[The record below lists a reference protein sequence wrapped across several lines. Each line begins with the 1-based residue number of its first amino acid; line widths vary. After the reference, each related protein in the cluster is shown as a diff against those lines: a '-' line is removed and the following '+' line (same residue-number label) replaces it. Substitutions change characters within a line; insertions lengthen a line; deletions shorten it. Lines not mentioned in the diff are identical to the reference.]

1 MMGSFKR
8 CQQWLV
14 AAGAVVLLAAC
25 GGQDSDVQNS
35 PPAPTPPAAVAPA
48 FTLQPTDTQVTAG
61 AEARFTAGAQGSA
74 ITWAWQRSSDA
85 GTTWVA
91 IANATTAT
99 LTLPAVTLADN
110 NTRLRAV
117 AASGGL
123 QTISSA
129 ATLTVA
135 AQVTAPA
142 ISVQLAPAQAV
153 AGSGATLAITASGTA
168 LQYQWQSSRDGST
181 WADVAGATAATLQ
194 LQNLALDAN
203 GTQYRVVVRNAAG
216 SVTSSPV
223 TLTVTAP
230 AMAPA
235 FSLQPQ
241 AASVTA
247 PNTATF
253 TVAVTGQPA
262 PTLQWQRSTNAGAA
276 YSDISGATA
285 VSYTLPATTLA
296 DSGTLFRVQ
305 ASNSAGSA
313 TSTAATLTV
322 AAAPAAPAITTQPL
336 DVSVVSGQTA
346 AWSAAAS
353 GVPAPT
359 YQWQLSSD
367 GGTTFA
373 NINGATSSSYS
384 LVAAVADNAKRV
396 RVLASN
402 SQGTATSRGAVL
414 GVTAPISGLDGRA
427 WALGRRFNALDEL
440 VFESRPG
447 AFRVGA
453 EAIMD
458 KAGRLHIAYSTIG
471 LVSLDFKSWVVT
483 SLPGSPGAPPAYGT
497 PVLLSS
503 STSAFAFP
511 PSLSVSASG
520 SVSAVWSSS
529 PECFVVAYAGCA
541 GSLAVYD
548 PASGTWSAATPIT
561 DRESALLKGTTNDVG
576 DRIALVLTNGG
587 TDFLGGYSLAWQ
599 RAGGTAIETLALPTT
614 SNLAVTLPPAGF
626 SLDNNGGFVLV
637 LLKSDITGANLIVRR
652 GSIRTGTIGPEEP
665 LENRSAPVA
674 FRGMWSNS
682 AGQTVVMWAQDNGI
696 RETEFAATL
705 DTSGGSWNIV
715 DTGLPSL
722 RNQSYQATLATDGD
736 FYWYS
741 FQRCTTLRRTGGAW
755 TTETPLP
762 SALCANVSTKQAM
775 SSNGN
780 LLVLTAADGRWA
792 SFDAKRQAL
801 VRNFAAS
808 NPSTGPGYVLG
819 TDWRLLPGQVFLSD
833 SGVGAYLSVNSFDV
847 LPTAAAPNGDSRS
860 ATFKNVWG
868 LYFK

>member
-1 MMGSFKR
+1 MSKWLNGCR
-8 CQQWLV
+8 QWL
-14 AAGAVVLLAAC
+14 AMCGLAILLTAC
-25 GGQDSDVQNS
+25 GGDSNDTAA
-35 PPAPTPPAAVAPA
+35 PPGPTVAAPA
-48 FTLQPTDTQVTAG
+48 ITLQPVDAQATAG
-61 AEARFTAGAQGSA
+61 SEVRFSVGAQGSDVA
-74 ITWAWQRSSDA
+74 WAWQRSTDA
-85 GTTWVA
+85 GATWVPV
-91 IANATTAT
+91 ANASTAT
-99 LTLPAVTLADN
+99 LTLAAVTLADSN
-110 NTRLRAV
+110 SRFRAV
-117 AASGGL
+117 ASSGS
-123 QTISSA
+123 QQSISSA

-153 AGSGATLAITASGTA
+153 AGNGVTLAITATGTA

-203 GTQYRVVVRNAAG
+203 GTRYRVVVRNAAG
-216 SVTSSPV
+216 SVTSTVV
-223 TLTVTAP
+223 TLVVTAP

-247 PNTATF
+247 PNAATF

-262 PTLQWQRSTNAGAA
+262 PTLQWQRSSNAGAS
-276 YSDISGATA
+276 YMDIAGAMA
-285 VSYTLPATTLA
+285 ASYTLPVTTLA
-296 DSGTLFRVQ
+296 DSGALFRVV
-305 ASNSAGSA
+305 ASNSAGTA
-313 TSTAATLTV
+313 TSTATTLTV
-322 AAAPAAPAITTQPL
+322 ATALAAPAITTQPL

-346 AWSAAAS
+346 TWSVAAS

-359 YQWQLSSD
+359 FQWQLSSD

-384 LVAAVADNAKRV
+384 LVAAAADNSKRL

-402 SQGTATSRGAVL
+402 SVGTATSRAAVL
-414 GVTAPISGLDGRA
+414 GVTAPVSGLDGRA
-427 WALGRRFNALDEL
+427 WALGRRFNALDEI

-447 AFRVGA
+447 TFRIGA

-458 KAGRLHIAYSTIG
+458 KAGRLHIAYSTLG
-471 LVSLDFKSWVVT
+471 LLSLEFKNWVVT
-483 SLPGSPGAPPAYGT
+483 SLPGSPGAAPAYGT

-503 STSAFAFP
+503 STTAFTLP
-511 PSLSVSASG
+511 PSLSMGPSG
-520 SVSAVWSSS
+520 SVSAVWRNT
-529 PECFVVAYAGCA
+529 PECFLVAYAGC
-541 GSLAVYD
+541 GGLQAVYD
-548 PASGTWSAATPIT
+548 PASGTWSAPTPIT
-561 DRESALLKGTTNDVG
+561 DRESALLNGMTNDVG

-587 TDFLGGYSLAWQ
+587 TDIFGGYSLAWR

-614 SNLAVTLPPAGF
+614 SNLAVTVPPAGF
-626 SLDNNGGFVLV
+626 SFDNNGGFVLV
-637 LLKSDITGANLIVRR
+637 LLKSDITGANLIARR
-652 GSIRTGTIGPEEP
+652 GNIRTGTLGPEEP
-665 LENRSAPVA
+665 LETRSAPVA

-705 DTSGGSWNIV
+705 DTPGGSWNIV

-775 SSNGN
+775 SSSGN

-801 VRNFAAS
+801 VRNFAGS
-808 NPSTGPGYVLG
+808 TPSTGPGFVLG
-819 TDWRLLPGQVFLSD
+819 TDWRLLPGQLLLSD
-833 SGVGAYLSVNSFDV
+833 SGVGAYVSVNSFDV

-860 ATFKNVWG
+860 TTFKNVWG